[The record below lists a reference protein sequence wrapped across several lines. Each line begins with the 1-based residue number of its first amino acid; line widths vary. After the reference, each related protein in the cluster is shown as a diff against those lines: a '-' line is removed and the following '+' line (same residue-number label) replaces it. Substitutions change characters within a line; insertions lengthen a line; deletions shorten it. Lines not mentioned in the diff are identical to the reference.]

1 MDNEKCKF
9 TDMTGWKMSEHGVK
23 DSRWTVISLDHEE
36 TKVFSSGA
44 KKKFRYWLCEC
55 SCEKHTQRIIRD
67 SALRLGV
74 PISCGCA
81 ARQIRNTFTLS
92 KDELYKEYVIN
103 NLSRRE
109 IANKFGT
116 KIGKINAL
124 LKKYNIH
131 KDSEKA
137 SLTRSRVQTT
147 FSTEQVERIK
157 ELYLKQNLTTVEV
170 AQKMGLTRSLVAN
183 IVIKHHLEKTQSQKN
198 LARLGEKAYS
208 EQVFS
213 REELY
218 SLYIVDGLSIS
229 QVAQKLK
236 TNSATVSRWL
246 KHFGIKK
253 TRGQIEECRLKINYI
268 ERKTRTYKNNKLQEL
283 VNEGM
288 ESELAILRLYPEKY
302 SEYAKQGFFKGKTNV
317 EIAEMLHCSYS
328 YIQARN
334 KRLCLRGNFSFSPEV
349 SAPERE
355 LGEWFGKQTWLS
367 AELRRHHRL
376 SNGREVDFFFPELH
390 LGIEYN
396 GSFYHSEYMVNALY
410 HQCDKS
416 QAAQKDGIDLF
427 HIFGYCWNNSAM
439 KQQILQTI
447 KNALYA
453 RIFPSAQG
461 EPLYYCEKDQE
472 NFKIRINLAEQT
484 RYIACTLRQD
494 TGARWSIVNLEYNII
509 SAKLFKTM
517 IEQFKTQNG
526 ISSMEICSV
535 MKIGEQD
542 EALYIACDFEQLSIE
557 APEFVWFRSETKWSY
572 PTNEDNEEKI
582 WHKKGYAKVYDAGS
596 KIWRLK
602 I

>member
-1 MDNEKCKF
+1 MRKPRFFPLVSKRNLDIGFVN
-9 TDMTGWKMSEHGVK
+9 VLAK
-23 DSRWTVISLDHEE
+23 DTLKELFEILRFVRGRPFLVVVHQD
-36 TKVFSSGA
+36 
-44 KKKFRYWLCEC
+44 KK
-55 SCEKHTQRIIRD
+55 
-67 SALRLGV
+67 
-74 PISCGCA
+74 
-81 ARQIRNTFTLS
+81 RNTFTLS
-92 KDELYKEYVIN
+92 KDELYKEYIIN

-109 IANKFGT
+109 IANKFGA
-116 KIGKINAL
+116 KISRINAL
-124 LKKYNIH
+124 LKKYDIH
-131 KDSEKA
+131 KDSEKV

-157 ELYLKQNLTTVEV
+157 ELYLNQNLTIVEV
-170 AQKMGLTRSLVAN
+170 AKKMGFTRSLVTH
-183 IVIKHHLEKTQSQKN
+183 IIMKYHLEKTQSQKN

-213 REELY
+213 QEELY
-218 SLYIVDGLSIS
+218 NLYIVDGLSIS

-253 TRGQIEECRLKINYI
+253 TREQIEESRLKTNYV
-268 ERKTRTYKNNKLQEL
+268 ERTTQTYKNNKLQEL

-334 KRLCLRGNFSFSPEV
+334 KRLRLRGHFSFSPEV

-355 LGEWFGKQTWLS
+355 LGEWLGKQPWLS
-367 AELRRHHRL
+367 AELHRHHRL

-396 GSFYHSEYMVNALY
+396 GSFYHSEYMVNTLY
-410 HQCDKS
+410 HQRDKS

-427 HIFGYCWNNSAM
+427 HIFGYRWNNATM
-439 KQQILQTI
+439 KQQILKTI

-453 RIFPSAQG
+453 RIFPSIQG
-461 EPLYYCEKDQE
+461 EPLYYCEKDQKK
-472 NFKIRINLAEQT
+472 FKIRISLAEQT

-494 TGARWSIVNLEYNII
+494 LGTRWSIVNLEYNII
-509 SAKLFKTM
+509 SAKFFKTM

-526 ISSMEICSV
+526 INSMEIYSV

-542 EALYIACDFEQLSIE
+542 EALYVACGFEQLSIE

-572 PTNEDNEEKI
+572 PTNEDNEEEI